1 MHPLIDSGTL
11 PGNRG
16 HAPADGMGPRRWV
29 RDEVHVS
36 GQRQR
41 GEPRRQAGVAGFWR
55 RALAGLIDAV
65 LVAIVGVAAEAA
77 YLAAQGVPPQR
88 WRIDPSDPAQPIA
101 LGAVLLAAVLYD
113 VVLTRRIG
121 GTVGKRALGL
131 RVESREGGTPGTGQL
146 IGRLLARIV
155 SAAPVLLGFFWVMW
169 DRRKQAW
176 HDKLADTVVL
186 RDGAPRPAPVA
197 HDDDDTG
204 DLHFGADLAAA
215 AMLTADEPELT
226 DVSGAWDGFQPA
238 DAAGTATGSEPS
250 NAGQTPASSASAQP
264 GAAAQ
269 PSVGQPSGGSAG
281 FAASPGSP
289 PTFAPQPGYAA
300 PPQPGYAAPSQPGYG
315 APAQPGYGA
324 APPPQPGY
332 GAPAQAGYGAAPSP
346 WPGQQQPAWGSP
358 GLTPP
363 PPSAARNDPNS
374 VAIGRAGLGQDAAA
388 WLQQVADQVDAR
400 LDRVSTTWRTSP
412 HAEAARACAFG
423 LLLGHLA
430 RLYPHM
436 RPELNATAELH
447 PSFSTLMEGA
457 RLATLEQIVAEPGRV
472 AAWLGPLIDV
482 QDPDRLRTL
491 LD

>member
-1 MHPLIDSGTL
+1 M
-11 PGNRG
+11 
-16 HAPADGMGPRRWV
+16 
-29 RDEVHVS
+29 
-36 GQRQR
+36 
-41 GEPRRQAGVAGFWR
+41 AGFWR

-65 LVAIVGVAAEAA
+65 LVGIVGVAAEAG
-77 YLAAQGVPPQR
+77 YLAAQGVPLQR

-101 LGAVLLAAVLYD
+101 LGAVLLAAAIYD
-113 VVLTRRIG
+113 VVLTRRVG
-121 GTVGKRALGL
+121 GTVGKRVLGL

-146 IGRLLARIV
+146 VGRLLARIM
-155 SAAPVLLGFFWVMW
+155 SAAPALLGFFWVMW

-176 HDKLADTVVL
+176 HDKLADTVVVH
-186 RDGAPRPAPVA
+186 DGAPRPAPVA

-204 DLHFGADLAAA
+204 DLQLGADLAGA
-215 AMLTADEPELT
+215 AMLTATEPEPT
-226 DVSGAWDGFQPA
+226 PDASGPAPGTESSPAEQMPAQPA
-238 DAAGTATGSEPS
+238 
-250 NAGQTPASSASAQP
+250 TPAASPSPGLDPSAAPASAGP
-264 GAAAQ
+264 
-269 PSVGQPSGGSAG
+269 PG
-281 FAASPGSP
+281 FAASPEPSP
-289 PTFAPQPGYAA
+289 AFA
-300 PPQPGYAAPSQPGYG
+300 PPQSYG
-315 APAQPGYGA
+315 APQGYGT
-324 APPPQPGY
+324 PPQPGY
-332 GAPAQAGYGAAPSP
+332 GVPGQPGYGVTPPQPAYAAPTPGPSS

-358 GLTPP
+358 GLAPP
-363 PPSAARNDPNS
+363 PPAAARNDPNS

-482 QDPDRLRTL
+482 QDPERLRTL

>member
-1 MHPLIDSGTL
+1 MSGARSLHPLIDSGTL

-65 LVAIVGVAAEAA
+65 LVAIVGIAAEAA
-77 YLAAQGVPPQR
+77 YLAAQGVPPQQ
-88 WRIDPSDPAQPIA
+88 WRIDPSDSTQPIA

-121 GTVGKRALGL
+121 GTVGKRVLGL
-131 RVESREGGTPGTGQL
+131 RVESREGGVPGTGQL

-215 AMLTADEPELT
+215 AMLTAQDAE
-226 DVSGAWDGFQPA
+226 PA
-238 DAAGTATGSEPS
+238 DAAHAWAESEPAD
-250 NAGQTPASSASAQP
+250 AGGTSAGSASPLAEQMPASSAPAQP
-264 GAAAQ
+264 MSTPQ
-269 PSVGQPSGGSAG
+269 PSGGQPSGGPAG
-281 FAASPGSP
+281 FAASSESP
-289 PTFAPQPGYAA
+289 PTFAPQPGYGAPPQPGYGA
-300 PPQPGYAAPSQPGYG
+300 PPQPGYAAP
-315 APAQPGYGA
+315 AQPAYA
-324 APPPQPGY
+324 APPPSAY
-332 GAPAQAGYGAAPSP
+332 AAPSP

-363 PPSAARNDPNS
+363 PPAAARNDPNS

-482 QDPDRLRTL
+482 QDPERLRTL